1 MKVIV
6 IGCGKIGTNILSSLI
21 SEGHELTV
29 IDKNA
34 TVLNEVT
41 NVYDVMSV
49 CGSGTD
55 CEILEEAD
63 VAKADIVVAT
73 TSSDEFNMLSCFLA
87 KRMGAKETIARIRN
101 PEYNDQSLGFMRQQ
115 LALSH
120 IINPELFTAYE
131 LYNILKLPCA
141 DKIETFSVR
150 NFEMIEL
157 KLKENSDFDGV
168 KISELRTKF
177 KAVFLVCAV
186 QRGEE
191 VYIPDGNFVLKSGDR
206 VGFTGAPSEIIK
218 LLRQMGIQQNPAKN
232 IMILG
237 GSKTAYYLAKRLTNI
252 GNKVT
257 IIERDKAIC
266 EELCELLP
274 KAVVINGDGAKQ
286 ELLLEEGIESVDA
299 FVSLTGSDEEN
310 ILISS
315 YAVSKGVPKVV
326 AKVNRD
332 EFIPLAKNW
341 GLDSIVTPKKLVS
354 DVLIKYARALENSQ
368 NSKME
373 TLYKLMDDKV
383 EALEFKVKPEC
394 EIIGIPFKQLKTKP
408 NTLISGIIRNRKTI
422 TPSGEDMILKDDRV
436 IVFAAN
442 QRINDLTDIMAL

>member
-131 LYNILKLPCA
+131 
-141 DKIETFSVR
+141 
-150 NFEMIEL
+150 
-157 KLKENSDFDGV
+157 
-168 KISELRTKF
+168 
-177 KAVFLVCAV
+177 
-186 QRGEE
+186 
-191 VYIPDGNFVLKSGDR
+191 
-206 VGFTGAPSEIIK
+206 
-218 LLRQMGIQQNPAKN
+218 
-232 IMILG
+232 
-237 GSKTAYYLAKRLTNI
+237 
-252 GNKVT
+252 
-257 IIERDKAIC
+257 
-266 EELCELLP
+266 
-274 KAVVINGDGAKQ
+274 
-286 ELLLEEGIESVDA
+286 
-299 FVSLTGSDEEN
+299 
-310 ILISS
+310 
-315 YAVSKGVPKVV
+315 
-326 AKVNRD
+326 
-332 EFIPLAKNW
+332 
-341 GLDSIVTPKKLVS
+341 
-354 DVLIKYARALENSQ
+354 
-368 NSKME
+368 
-373 TLYKLMDDKV
+373 
-383 EALEFKVKPEC
+383 
-394 EIIGIPFKQLKTKP
+394 
-408 NTLISGIIRNRKTI
+408 
-422 TPSGEDMILKDDRV
+422 
-436 IVFAAN
+436 
-442 QRINDLTDIMAL
+442 